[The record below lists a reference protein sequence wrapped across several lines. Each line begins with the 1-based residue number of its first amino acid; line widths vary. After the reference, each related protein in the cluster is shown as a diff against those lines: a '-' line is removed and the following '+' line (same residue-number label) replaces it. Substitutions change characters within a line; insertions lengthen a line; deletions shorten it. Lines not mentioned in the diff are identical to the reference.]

1 VYSIYTFDIWQT
13 FGKKMDAQECVCFF
27 ISFYRIKF
35 SRIIIQMKML
45 DGVFL
50 SLQDFKSQVTYIE
63 NFKTQVI

>member
-1 VYSIYTFDIWQT
+1 
-13 FGKKMDAQECVCFF
+13 MDAQECVCFF